1 MTGGG
6 DMSTSQA
13 FAPAGQ
19 EPPEQEPAA
28 DDKMARVRQMLA
40 AKPDGVIEAIAREV
54 GVSTLSVLEETP
66 PAGRVAIEPERF
78 EALWQELSTWG
89 TVLFIVHTPD
99 IVLECEG
106 ALPVG
111 SFGHGY
117 YNIHGD
123 SPIGGHI
130 KAGNCRAIHLVDRLF
145 HGRRSCSVQF
155 FNGAGEAMFKVFVRR
170 DASRE
175 LIADQVVKF
184 EALKTRF

>member
-1 MTGGG
+1 
-6 DMSTSQA
+6 MSISQVI
-13 FAPAGQ
+13 PLAGQ
-19 EPPEQEPAA
+19 EPLATDP
-28 DDKMARVRQMLA
+28 MARVRQMLA

-54 GVSTLSVLEETP
+54 GVPTLAVLEETP
-66 PAGRVAIEPERF
+66 LGQRTAIAPERF
-78 EALWQELSTWG
+78 EALWQELSNWG
-89 TVLFIVHTPD
+89 SVLFIVHTPD

-130 KAGNCRAIHLVDRLF
+130 KAENCRAIYLVDRLF

-170 DASRE
+170 DASRA
-175 LIADQVVKF
+175 LIAEQVTMF
-184 EALKTRF
+184 EALKTRFA

>member
-1 MTGGG
+1 
-6 DMSTSQA
+6 MSISQA
-13 FAPAGQ
+13 TMTAVQ
-19 EPPEQEPAA
+19 DPPPYDA
-28 DDKMARVRQMLA
+28 MARVRRMLA
-40 AKPDGVIEAIAREV
+40 DRPDGVIEAVAREV
-54 GVSTLSVLEETP
+54 GVPTLSVLEQI
-66 PAGRVAIEPERF
+66 PAGQRVAIAAERF
-78 EALWQELSTWG
+78 EPLWRELATWG
-89 TVLFIVHTPD
+89 EVLFIVNTPD

-130 KAGNCRAIHLVDRLF
+130 RAGNCRAIYLVDRAF

-170 DASRE
+170 DAGRE
-175 LIADQVVKF
+175 LLAGQLARF
-184 EALKTRF
+184 EALKTQFA